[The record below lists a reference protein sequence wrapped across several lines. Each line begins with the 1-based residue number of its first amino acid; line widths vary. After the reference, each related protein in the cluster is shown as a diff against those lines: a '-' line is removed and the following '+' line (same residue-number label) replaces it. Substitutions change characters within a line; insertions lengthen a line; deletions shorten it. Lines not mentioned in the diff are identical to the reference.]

1 VSDAHYP
8 HIDWRRLLVVI
19 FVEGFCSLGAEVIA
33 LRQIVPHLGSAI
45 VVTAPT
51 IGFFLLALALGYQ
64 AGARVADGFVEVVR
78 RNFLL
83 SAALAGIG
91 LVTPAVA
98 WLFDTVGEPVVAYL
112 FFVLGVLC
120 PLAFWLGQTVPVLTN
135 VMRHERAGQK
145 SGTALYWST
154 LGSFLGAVSL
164 SLVVMQ
170 TLGLTAA
177 VACVVVLLLAGAL
190 ALSAD
195 RRTWLGVALAAAV
208 GGAGLA
214 IGWRTPVIE
223 TAYAHY
229 AVKSVDLPGREDSRA
244 FMVNRSPASILSRDA
259 DGHLHY
265 ARYIEH
271 MRRILTVD
279 LGFAGRD
286 ILVLGAGGF
295 TLGHREP
302 TNRYVY
308 VDIDPQI
315 RSIAEKSFL
324 REKADGEFI
333 VDDARRFAATTERR
347 FAAVVVDV
355 FSNRLSIPGHLV
367 TREFWVAARRPL
379 ADDGVLLAN
388 LILDPALG
396 SDYARNVLATVES
409 VFGRC
414 AVEVLQKHQALANVV
429 VLCRKATPGG
439 ARIYVDERSGADID
453 AVRME
458 GGRP

>member
-1 VSDAHYP
+1 VIDASYP

-64 AGARVADGFVEVVR
+64 AGARVAEGFVEVVR

-83 SAALAGIG
+83 SAALAGAG

-98 WLFDTVGEPVVAYL
+98 GIFDAIEAPVAAYL
-112 FFVLGVLC
+112 VFVLGVLC
-120 PLAFWLGQTVPVLTN
+120 PLAYWLGQTVPILTN
-135 VMRHERAGQK
+135 VMRHERVGQK
-145 SGTALYWST
+145 SGMALYWST

-170 TLGLTAA
+170 TLGTTAA
-177 VACVVVLLLAGAL
+177 VAIVVVLLLAGAL
-190 ALSAD
+190 TLWGGPRTLAGSA
-195 RRTWLGVALAAAV
+195 AAAAV
-208 GGAGLA
+208 AGGGLA
-214 IGWRTPVIE
+214 FAWQAPVTE

-229 AVKSVDLPGREDSRA
+229 AVKSVDLPGRPDARV
-244 FMVNRSPASILSRDA
+244 FMVNRSPASILSRGE
-259 DGHLHY
+259 DGRPRY
-265 ARYIEH
+265 ARYIES
-271 MRRILTVD
+271 MRRTLLD
-279 LGFAGRD
+279 ELGFTGRE

-295 TLGHREP
+295 TLGHDEP
-302 TNRYVY
+302 HNRYTY

-315 RSIAEKSFL
+315 RAIAETQFL
-324 REKADGEFI
+324 GQEANGEFI

-355 FSNRLSIPGHLV
+355 YSNRLSIPGHLV
-367 TREFWVAARRPL
+367 TREFWQAVRRTLVA
-379 ADDGVLLAN
+379 DGVLLAN
-388 LILDPALG
+388 LVLDARLA
-396 SDYARNVLATVES
+396 SDYARNLLATVES

-414 AVEVLQKHQALANVV
+414 AVEVLQKGQELANAVV
-429 VLCRKATPGG
+429 VCRAAPVAA

-453 AVRME
+453 AARIDA
-458 GGRP
+458 R